1 MKKNYPRFTLR
12 IPGEMLQKIGSIA
25 ENNSRTKN
33 KEIEFLL
40 KRHIAEYERLYGPIK
55 KDYKDLQK

>member
-1 MKKNYPRFTLR
+1 
-12 IPGEMLQKIGSIA
+12 MLQKIGSIA
-25 ENNSRTKN
+25 EKNSRTKN

-55 KDYKDLQK
+55 KDYQDLQK